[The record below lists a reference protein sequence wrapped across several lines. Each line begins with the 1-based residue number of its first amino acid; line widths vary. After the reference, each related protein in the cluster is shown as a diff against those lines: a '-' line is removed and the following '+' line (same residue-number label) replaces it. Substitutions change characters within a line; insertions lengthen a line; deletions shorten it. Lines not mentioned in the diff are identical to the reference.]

1 MLSFN
6 DTSAIPFYDF
16 TKSIHMNGGTSN
28 GKLRKYIIPNEEDV
42 MLTKHIKTG
51 RDESR
56 DYPNSY
62 GIEPII
68 ECIVYN
74 LGIALNMD
82 MAEQVLGVAKI
93 NVKGGEQYTLI
104 NISKNFKPSGC
115 DLIEIGTHNSNLPK
129 EYQINTLH
137 DLEKFVDRGFVR
149 DISLLD
155 FITMNEDRH
164 NHNIAMIIN
173 LNTDEIIPAPIY
185 DNGYSLLYDDIKRI
199 DNYKKCSKNVSCNA
213 PLYESSFHGLKKLV
227 KEYTRFHTI
236 PEIDLKEIVYSIRD
250 SYYTIKSEYELNNVE
265 LDDNWFDKIIE
276 FIEWRIEEYEILQY
290 NE

>member
-56 DYPNSY
+56 DYPMNF
-62 GIEPII
+62 GIEPVI
-68 ECIVYN
+68 ECINYR
-74 LGIALNMD
+74 LAKALNMSVAD
-82 MAEQVLGVAKI
+82 QELGVAKI
-93 NVKGGEQYTLI
+93 KFKSKECYTLI
-104 NISKNFKPSGC
+104 NISNNFKQNGVSI
-115 DLIEIGTHNSNLPK
+115 IEIGSHNGSETK
-129 EYQINTLH
+129 ENQILTLR
-137 DLEKFVDRGFVR
+137 DLEKYVGKGFIR

-164 NHNIAMIIN
+164 NHNIAMLMDMKTN
-173 LNTDEIIPAPIY
+173 EIYAAPIY

-199 DNYKKCSKNVSCNA
+199 DNYKRCSKNVSCNA
-213 PLYESSFHGLKKLV
+213 PLYEHTFYNLSKIV
-227 KEYTRFHTI
+227 KEYTRYYTM
-236 PEIDLKEIVYSIRD
+236 PKIDIKEIVYSVRD
-250 SYYTIKSEYELNNVE
+250 NYYKIKSEYELNNVN
-265 LDDNWFDKIIE
+265 LDDNWFEKIVE
-276 FIEWRIEEYEILQY
+276 FIEWRIEEYEILQD
-290 NE
+290 EL